1 MVIYMS
7 VVACGF
13 ILSVL
18 ILVILII
25 FMITPF
31 LENNFQKYMT
41 AGIIVFLFVMAFVPG
56 EIFCDIPLPI
66 VNDTINGFVNTF
78 LNETKLY
85 QDIVAFDP
93 TITGKILPMVAGVVK
108 MCVVFVLLASVLLI
122 TTLVL
127 YIIHLCKCIKKDK
140 KERKL
145 LKVTSGFIF
154 TMIMSMLILCIPVY
168 SILDLNRNLS
178 SGLAKED
185 ATLMEV
191 HQEYKKY
198 EKIFNVLD
206 KGSEKLPVKDSF
218 INKVIYTLT
227 PLYSNNKYNE
237 LVNELNSLNEV
248 MELLKKTGIEILY
261 TDKEFDFTNTTKDTF
276 NYNEIKSL
284 IAKVLESK
292 VYADMSRQYMNAIL
306 LEFENIIT
314 EDREKEERLLLRMTE
329 EKFRQEYKGII
340 NMLKLVADYDLV
352 KEAKKIDKN
361 MSWNEIKD
369 VGSTLV
375 QIAKDKGL
383 VEGIDLIDEICN
395 MPIVIKVKEYT
406 GQNVIEAAVYTC
418 VRIYSAMNAWLEN
431 YRQTDLYNTA
441 DAFLRIKGVI

>member
-1 MVIYMS
+1 MIYMS

-18 ILVILII
+18 ILFILII
-25 FMITPF
+25 FMVTPF
-31 LENNFQKYMT
+31 LENNFQKYLT
-41 AGIIVFLFVMAFVPG
+41 AGIIVFLLAMAFVPG
-56 EIFCDIPLPI
+56 EIFCNIPLPI
-66 VNDTINGFVNTF
+66 INDTINGFVNTF

-93 TITGKILPMVAGVVK
+93 TITGKITPMVAGIVK
-108 MCVVFVLLASVLLI
+108 MCVVFTLLAAVLLI

-127 YIIHLCKCIKKDK
+127 YIIHLCKSIKKNK

-145 LKVTSGFIF
+145 LRVTSGFIF

-168 SILDLNRNLS
+168 SVLDLNRNLS
-178 SGLAKED
+178 LGLATED
-185 ATLMEV
+185 AKLMEV

-206 KGSEKLPVKDSF
+206 KGSEKLPSKNSF
-218 INKVIYTLT
+218 INKVVYTLT
-227 PLYSNNKYNE
+227 PLYSNNNYNE
-237 LVNELNSLNEV
+237 LINELNSLNEV
-248 MELLKKTGIEILY
+248 MEIIKKTGIGILY
-261 TDKEFDFTNTTKDTF
+261 TDKEFDFTDTTKETF
-276 NYNEIKSL
+276 NYDEIKNL
-284 IAKVLESK
+284 IAKVLDSK

-314 EDREKEERLLLRMTE
+314 EDRGKEERLFLRLTE

-352 KEAKKIDKN
+352 KEAKKISKN
-361 MSWNEIKD
+361 MSWNEVKD
-369 VGSTLV
+369 VGVTLYN
-375 QIAKDKGL
+375 IAKDKGIIGGL
-383 VEGIDLIDEICN
+383 DLIDEICT
-395 MPIVIKVKEYT
+395 MPIVVKVKEYT
-406 GQNVIEAAVYTC
+406 GLDIVHAAVYTC

-441 DAFLRIKGVI
+441 DTFLRIKGVI